1 MRGPG
6 NSFPLPLSAGEEGP
20 KRSLGGEGLYT
31 GLSKT
36 LTSHRFAVGPSSPAE
51 SGRGVL
57 LGSLAAFLLLLL
69 LLAVPA
75 EAQKA
80 APLLTSAETE
90 ALASEISG
98 ASAKRTVQALS
109 LHHRM
114 RGSEGYRAAAEVIRD
129 RLREYGLKEV
139 DILSLPADGRIFY
152 GTQRSRPAWNASFAE
167 LWEQRQEGGRWR
179 DSERIASWADQPITL
194 AQDSVSGRAEA
205 ELVDVGT
212 GSSAADYAGKDVR
225 GKLVLVSGQP
235 EAAAKLAVTERGAA
249 GIVSWA
255 QNQRSAWWGED
266 ESLIRWGH
274 LSTWEDPTFAFMV
287 SPARARAWQARL
299 AKGETVRLRAQVKAG
314 RTPGAYLIPTAI
326 IPGQD
331 RSKEILFS
339 CHLDHPSPGANDNAS
354 GCSGILEI
362 ARTFQRLIAEGRLPQ
377 PQRTLRFI
385 WPCEIEC
392 TIALL
397 NARPEYARRT
407 LATIHLDMIGGNSEI
422 TKGALGVEGSPPSL
436 PSFVSGVGFA
446 MARWVDS
453 QALRFAER
461 GEADYPLLDPEGTK
475 SPLRARI
482 GGFSEGSDHQVWSEG
497 SWRIPIIYV
506 SDWPDIY
513 IHTNKDVPGNLD
525 STKMKR
531 AMFIAAASAWALANV
546 EQSDTP
552 ALERLQMIEA
562 DFRSAEISRRS
573 GELSDAD
580 GAIARLQ
587 HANHE
592 VALELSLQRFGLMVG
607 EPEREGVLSV
617 SDGVGGIVY
626 RRDPKLKGPMDGFG
640 YSWLDDNLA
649 KAGLE
654 RPKLLAREPAWDGPS
669 FGYEALNLVDGRRPV
684 QQIRDELAL
693 SVGPAPVEEVA
704 AYLAALERLGVIRR

>member
-1 MRGPG
+1 MR
-6 NSFPLPLSAGEEGP
+6 A
-20 KRSLGGEGLYT
+20 
-31 GLSKT
+31 
-36 LTSHRFAVGPSSPAE
+36 FAA
-51 SGRGVL
+51 
-57 LGSLAAFLLLLL
+57 LLLI
-69 LLAVPA
+69 AAAPA
-75 EAQKA
+75 AAQKA

-98 ASAKRTVQALS
+98 ASAKRTVHALS

-114 RGSEGYRAAAEVIRD
+114 RGSEGYRAAAELIRD
-129 RLREYGLKEV
+129 RLREHGLKEV
-139 DILSLPADGRIFY
+139 DILSLPADGKVYY

-179 DSERIASWADQPITL
+179 DSERVASWADQPITL
-194 AQDSVSGRAEA
+194 AQDSVAGRAEA
-205 ELVDVGT
+205 ELVDVGA
-212 GSSAADYAGKDVR
+212 GSSASDYAGKTVR

-255 QNQRSAWWGED
+255 QNQRTGWWGED

-299 AKGETVRLRAQVKAG
+299 AKGETVRLRAEVKAG
-314 RTPGAYLIPTAI
+314 RTPGAYLIPTAV
-326 IPGQD
+326 IPGRD

-354 GCSGILEI
+354 GCSAILEI
-362 ARTFQRLIAEGRLPQ
+362 ARTFQRLIAQGRLPQ

-397 NARPEYARRT
+397 NARPEFARRT
-407 LATIHLDMIGGNSEI
+407 LATIHLDMIGGNTDV
-422 TKGALGVEGSPPSL
+422 TKGTLGVEGSPPSL

-453 QALRFAER
+453 NASRYAER
-461 GEADYPLLDPEGTK
+461 GEADFPLLDPEGTK
-475 SPLRARI
+475 NPLRARI

-497 SWRIPIIYV
+497 SWRIPVIYV

-531 AMFIAAASAWALANV
+531 AMFMAAASAWALANV

-562 DFRSAEISRRS
+562 DFRSAETSRRAS
-573 GELSDAD
+573 SLSDAD
-580 GAIARLQ
+580 GATERLQ

-592 VALELSLQRFGLMVG
+592 VALELSLQRFGLLVG
-607 EPEREGVLSV
+607 EPDREVAAPPAEGP
-617 SDGVGGIVY
+617 GGIVY
-626 RRDPKLKGPMDGFG
+626 RRGDKPKGPMNGFG
-640 YSWLDDNLA
+640 YSWFDDRLQRA
-649 KAGLE
+649 KLE
-654 RPKLLAREPAWDGPS
+654 RPALLGRSPTWEGPS
-669 FGYEALNLVDGRRPV
+669 FGYEALNLVDGRRNV

-693 SVGPAPVEEVA
+693 SVGPAPVDEVA
-704 AYLAALERLGVIRR
+704 AYLAVLERLGVIRR

>member
-1 MRGPG
+1 MRARAGRTA
-6 NSFPLPLSAGEEGP
+6 LP
-20 KRSLGGEGLYT
+20 KGG
-31 GLSKT
+31 
-36 LTSHRFAVGPSSPAE
+36 
-51 SGRGVL
+51 SGI
-57 LGSLAAFLLLLL
+57 LAALLLLV
-69 LLAVPA
+69 AAPA
-75 EAQKA
+75 AAQKA
-80 APLLTSAETE
+80 APLLTEAETE
-90 ALASEISG
+90 ALAAEISG

-114 RGSEGYRAAAEVIRD
+114 RGSEGYRAAAELIRD
-129 RLREYGLKEV
+129 RLRDYGLKEV
-139 DILSLPADGRIFY
+139 DIISLPADGRIFY

-179 DSERIASWADQPITL
+179 DGERIASWADQPITL
-194 AQDSVSGRAEA
+194 AQDSVSGTAEA
-205 ELVDVGT
+205 ELVDVGA
-212 GSSAADYAGKDVR
+212 GASASDYAGKDVR
-225 GKLVLVSGQP
+225 GKLLLVSGQP
-235 EAAAKLAVTERGAA
+235 EAAAKLGVSERGAA

-299 AKGETVRLRAQVKAG
+299 AKGETVRLRAEVKAG
-314 RTPGAYLIPTAI
+314 RTPGAYLIPTAV
-326 IPGQD
+326 IPGRD

-362 ARTFQRLIAEGRLPQ
+362 ARTFQRLIAQGKLPQ

-397 NARPEYARRT
+397 NAKPEYARRT
-407 LATIHLDMIGGNSEI
+407 LATLHLDMIGGNTEV
-422 TKGALGVEGSPPSL
+422 TKGTLGVEGSPPSL
-436 PSFVSGVGFA
+436 PSFVSHVGFA
-446 MARWVDS
+446 MARWVDG
-453 QALRFAER
+453 QASRHAER
-461 GEADYPLLDPEGTK
+461 GEAEFPLLDPEGSK
-475 SPLRARI
+475 IPLRARI

-497 SWRIPIIYV
+497 SWRIPVIYV

-546 EQSDTP
+546 EPSDLP
-552 ALERLQMIEA
+552 ALERLQMIDA
-562 DFRSAEISRRS
+562 SFRLAEVGRRA
-573 GELSDAD
+573 GEVSEAD
-580 GAIARLQ
+580 GALAMSQ
-587 HANHE
+587 HGEFEA
-592 VALELSLQRFGLMVG
+592 ALEQSLGRFGLRVDAP
-607 EPEREGVLSV
+607 EPPVAAPAVAGPA
-617 SDGVGGIVY
+617 GTVY
-626 RRDPKLKGPMDGFG
+626 RREPKLKGPMNGFG
-640 YSWLDDNLA
+640 YSWLDDHLKKRKIA
-649 KAGLE
+649 
-654 RPKLLAREPAWDGPS
+654 RPALLSREPAWEGPS
-669 FGYEALNLVDGRRPV
+669 FGYEALNLVDGRRSV
-684 QQIRDELAL
+684 QQIRDELAV

-704 AYLAALERLGVIRR
+704 AYLAVLEQLGVIRR

>member
-1 MRGPG
+1 MRFG
-6 NSFPLPLSAGEEGP
+6 
-20 KRSLGGEGLYT
+20 
-31 GLSKT
+31 
-36 LTSHRFAVGPSSPAE
+36 
-51 SGRGVL
+51 
-57 LGSLAAFLLLLL
+57 AALLL
-69 LLAVPA
+69 LLAAPA
-75 EAQKA
+75 AAQQA
-80 APLLTSAETE
+80 APLLTSAETR
-90 ALASEISG
+90 ALAAEISG

-109 LHHRM
+109 LNHRM
-114 RGSEGYRAAAEVIRD
+114 RGSEGYRAAAELIRD
-129 RLREYGLKEV
+129 RLHEYGLKEV
-139 DILSLPADGRIFY
+139 DILSLPADGKIFY

-194 AQDSVSGRAEA
+194 AQDSVSGRAEG

-212 GSSAADYAGKDVR
+212 GTSAADYAGKQVR

-299 AKGETVRLRAQVKAG
+299 AKGEIVRLRAEVKAG
-314 RTPGAYLIPTAI
+314 RTPGAYLIPTAV
-326 IPGQD
+326 IPGRD
-331 RSKEILFS
+331 RSGEILFS
-339 CHLDHPSPGANDNAS
+339 CHLDQPSPGANDNAS

-362 ARTFQRLIAEGRLPQ
+362 ARAFQRLIAEGRLPQ
-377 PQRTLRFI
+377 PQRTLRFV

-397 NARPEYARRT
+397 NARPEFARRT
-407 LATIHLDMIGGNSEI
+407 LATIHLDMIGGNTEI

-436 PSFVSGVGFA
+436 PSFVSDVGFA
-446 MARWVDS
+446 MARWVDR
-453 QALRFAER
+453 QALLYAER

-475 SPLRARI
+475 NPLRARI
-482 GGFSEGSDHQVWSEG
+482 GGFSEGSDHQVWAEG
-497 SWRIPIIYV
+497 SWRIPILYV

-546 EQSDTP
+546 EQADTP
-552 ALERLQMIEA
+552 ALERLQMSEA
-562 DFRSAEISRRS
+562 DFRQAEVVRRS
-573 GELSDAD
+573 GELSEAD
-580 GAIARLQ
+580 GANAIAL
-587 HANHE
+587 HTDHE
-592 VALELSLQRFGLMVG
+592 VALELSLQRFGLLVG
-607 EPEREGVLSV
+607 EPDREGAAPV
-617 SDGVGGIVY
+617 SAGAFGIVY

-640 YSWLDDNLA
+640 YSWLDDQLDKA
-649 KAGLE
+649 KLE
-654 RPKLLAREPAWDGPS
+654 KPALLSRGPAWEGPS
-669 FGYEALNLVDGRRPV
+669 FGYEALNLVDGRRSV
-684 QQIRDELAL
+684 QAIRDALAAT
-693 SVGPAPVEEVA
+693 VGPAPVEEVA
-704 AYLAALERLGVIRR
+704 AYLAILERLGVIRR

>member
-1 MRGPG
+1 VRAIG
-6 NSFPLPLSAGEEGP
+6 A
-20 KRSLGGEGLYT
+20 
-31 GLSKT
+31 
-36 LTSHRFAVGPSSPAE
+36 
-51 SGRGVL
+51 
-57 LGSLAAFLLLLL
+57 LLL
-69 LLAVPA
+69 LLAAPA
-75 EAQKA
+75 AAQPA
-80 APLLTSAETE
+80 APLLTPAETE
-90 ALASEISG
+90 ALAGELSG
-98 ASAKRTVQALS
+98 ASARRTVQALS

-114 RGSEGYRAAAEVIRD
+114 RGSEGYRAAAELIRD

-139 DILSLPADGRIFY
+139 DILSLPADGKIFY

-179 DSERIASWADQPITL
+179 DSERVASWADQPITL

-205 ELVDVGT
+205 ELIDVGA
-212 GSSAADYAGKDVR
+212 GSSAADYAGRDVR

-274 LSTWEDPTFAFMV
+274 LSTWKDPTFAFMV

-299 AKGETVRLRAQVKAG
+299 AKGETVRLRADVKAG
-314 RTPGAYLIPTAI
+314 RTPGAYLIPTAV
-326 IPGQD
+326 IPGKD

-362 ARTFQRLIAEGRLPQ
+362 ARTFQRLVAEGRLPQ

-397 NARPEYARRT
+397 NAKPEYARRT
-407 LATIHLDMIGGNSEI
+407 LATIHLDMIGGNIEV
-422 TKGALGVEGSPPSL
+422 TKGTLGVEGSPPSL
-436 PSFVSGVGFA
+436 PSFVSYVGFA

-453 QALRFAER
+453 NASRYAER
-461 GEADYPLLDPEGTK
+461 GEADFPLLDPEGTK
-475 SPLRARI
+475 NPLRARI

-497 SWRIPIIYV
+497 SWRIPVIYV
-506 SDWPDIY
+506 SDWPDVY

-562 DFRSAEISRRS
+562 DFRRGEGARRE
-573 GELSDAD
+573 GGLSEED
-580 GAIARLQ
+580 GAKAVSQ
-587 HANHE
+587 HTDHE
-592 VALELSLQRFGLMVG
+592 VALELSLQRFGLLVG
-607 EPEREGVLSV
+607 EPDRAGPAPASTAGL
-617 SDGVGGIVY
+617 GTIY
-626 RRDPKLKGPMDGFG
+626 RRDPKLKGPMNGFG
-640 YSWLDDNLA
+640 YSWLDDHLEKA
-649 KAGLE
+649 KLE
-654 RPKLLAREPAWDGPS
+654 RPALLAREPAWEGPS
-669 FGYEALNLVDGRRPV
+669 FGYEALNLVDGRRNV
-684 QQIRDELAL
+684 QQIRDELAAT
-693 SVGPAPVEEVA
+693 VGPAPVEEVA

>member
-1 MRGPG
+1 MR
-6 NSFPLPLSAGEEGP
+6 A
-20 KRSLGGEGLYT
+20 
-31 GLSKT
+31 
-36 LTSHRFAVGPSSPAE
+36 
-51 SGRGVL
+51 
-57 LGSLAAFLLLLL
+57 LATLLLIV
-69 LLAVPA
+69 AAPA
-75 EAQKA
+75 AAQKA
-80 APLLTSAETE
+80 APLLTAPETE

-114 RGSEGYRAAAEVIRD
+114 RGSEGYRAAAELIRD
-129 RLREYGLKEV
+129 RLRDYGLDEV
-139 DILSLPADGRIFY
+139 DIISLPADGRIFY
-152 GTQRSRPAWNASFAE
+152 GTQRSRPAWNAGFAE
-167 LWEQRQEGGRWR
+167 LWEQRQEAGRWR

-212 GSSAADYAGKDVR
+212 GASAADYAGKQVR

-299 AKGETVRLRAQVKAG
+299 ARGETVRLRAEVKAG
-314 RTPGAYLIPTAI
+314 RTPGAYLIPTAV
-326 IPGQD
+326 IPGRD
-331 RSKEILFS
+331 RTKEILFS

-362 ARTFQRLIAEGRLPQ
+362 ARTFQRLIAEGRLPR

-392 TIALL
+392 TISLL
-397 NARPEYARRT
+397 NARPEFARRT
-407 LATIHLDMIGGNSEI
+407 LATIHLDMIGGNTDI
-422 TKGALGVEGSPPSL
+422 TRGALSVEGSPPSL

-446 MARWVDS
+446 MARWVDR
-453 QALRFAER
+453 QALRHADR
-461 GEADYPLLDPEGTK
+461 GEADFPLLDPEGTK
-475 SPLRARI
+475 NPLRAQI

-497 SWRIPIIYV
+497 SWRIPVIYV

-573 GELSDAD
+573 AELSDAD
-580 GAIARLQ
+580 GATARLQ
-587 HANHE
+587 HADHE
-592 VALELSLQRFGLMVG
+592 VALELSLQRFGLAVG
-607 EPEREGVLSV
+607 EPVRESAVPEAEGA
-617 SDGVGGIVY
+617 GGIVY
-626 RRDPKLKGPMDGFG
+626 RRNDKLKGPMDGFG
-640 YSWLDDNLA
+640 YSWFDDRLEKA
-649 KAGLE
+649 KLE
-654 RPKLLAREPAWDGPS
+654 RPALLARQPTWEGPS
-669 FGYEALNLVDGRRPV
+669 FGYEALNLVDGRRNV

-704 AYLAALERLGVIRR
+704 AYFAVLERLGVIRR

>member
-1 MRGPG
+1 
-6 NSFPLPLSAGEEGP
+6 
-20 KRSLGGEGLYT
+20 
-31 GLSKT
+31 
-36 LTSHRFAVGPSSPAE
+36 V
-51 SGRGVL
+51 
-57 LGSLAAFLLLLL
+57 AALLLLF
-69 LLAVPA
+69 AAPA
-75 EAQKA
+75 WAQKA
-80 APLLTSAETE
+80 APLLTAAETE
-90 ALASEISG
+90 AIASELSG

-114 RGSEGYRAAAEVIRD
+114 RGSEGYRESAELIRD
-129 RLREYGLKEV
+129 RLREYGLKDV
-139 DILSLPADGRIFY
+139 DIISLPADGRIFY

-167 LWEQRQEGGRWR
+167 LWEQKPGEGRWT
-179 DSERIASWADQPITL
+179 DSERIASFAHQPITL

-205 ELVDVGT
+205 DLVDVGA
-212 GSSAADYAGKDVR
+212 GASASDYAGKEVR

-274 LSTWEDPTFAFMV
+274 LSTWDDPAFAFMV

-299 AKGETVRLRAQVKAG
+299 AKGEVVRLRAEVKAG
-314 RTPGAYLIPTAI
+314 RTAGAYLIPTAVV
-326 IPGQD
+326 PGKD

-354 GCSGILEI
+354 GCSGIIEI
-362 ARTFQRLIAEGRLPQ
+362 ARTFQRLVEQGRLPQ
-377 PQRTLRFI
+377 PQRTLRFV

-397 NARPEYARRT
+397 NARPEFARRT
-407 LATIHLDMIGGNSEI
+407 LATIHLDMIGGNSDV

-446 MARWVDS
+446 MARWVDRNAS
-453 QALRFAER
+453 RYAER
-461 GEADYPLLDPEGTK
+461 GASDFPLLDPEGTRN
-475 SPLRARI
+475 PLRARI

-497 SWRIPIIYV
+497 SWRIPVVYV

-513 IHTNKDVPGNLD
+513 IHTNRDVPGNLD

-546 EQSDTP
+546 EQSDLP

-562 DFRSAEISRRS
+562 GFRGAETGRRTFDLT
-573 GELSDAD
+573 EED
-580 GAIARLQ
+580 GARAVSL
-587 HANHE
+587 HTDHE
-592 VALELSLQRFGLMVG
+592 VALEQSLRRFGL
-607 EPEREGVLSV
+607 S
-617 SDGVGGIVY
+617 VGGPDGEAAAPVAAGPFGSVY
-626 RRDPKLKGPMDGFG
+626 RRDPKLKGPMNGFG
-640 YSWLDDNLA
+640 YSWLDEHLQKSKTA
-649 KAGLE
+649 
-654 RPKLLAREPAWDGPS
+654 RPALLSREPAWEGPS
-669 FGYEALNLVDGRRPV
+669 FGYEALNLVDGRRTV
-684 QQIRDELAL
+684 QQIRDELAAA
-693 SVGPAPVEEVA
+693 VGPAPVEEVA

>member
-1 MRGPG
+1 M
-6 NSFPLPLSAGEEGP
+6 
-20 KRSLGGEGLYT
+20 
-31 GLSKT
+31 
-36 LTSHRFAVGPSSPAE
+36 
-51 SGRGVL
+51 
-57 LGSLAAFLLLLL
+57 AAFLLLL
-69 LLAVPA
+69 AAPA
-75 EAQKA
+75 AAQQS
-80 APLLTSAETE
+80 APLLTPAETR

-114 RGSEGYRAAAEVIRD
+114 RGSEGYRAAAELIRD
-129 RLREYGLKEV
+129 RLRDYGLKEV
-139 DILSLPADGRIFY
+139 DLISLPADGRIFY
-152 GTQRSRPAWNASFAE
+152 GTQRSRPAWNAGFAE
-167 LWEQRQEGGRWR
+167 LWEQRQEDGRWR

-194 AQDSVSGRAEA
+194 AQDSVGGRAEA

-212 GSSAADYAGKDVR
+212 GASAADYAGKPVR

-299 AKGETVRLRAQVKAG
+299 AKGETVRLRAEVKAG
-314 RTPGAYLIPTAI
+314 RTAGAYLIPTAV
-326 IPGQD
+326 IPGKD

-362 ARTFQRLIAEGRLPQ
+362 ARTFQRLIAEGKLAQ

-397 NARPEYARRT
+397 NARPEFARRT
-407 LATIHLDMIGGNSEI
+407 LATIHLDMIGGNTDV
-422 TKGALGVEGSPPSL
+422 TKGTLGVEGSPPSL
-436 PSFVSGVGFA
+436 PSFVSDVGFA
-446 MARWVDS
+446 MARWVDR
-453 QALRFAER
+453 QALRYAER
-461 GEADYPLLDPEGTK
+461 GEAAYPLLDPEGTK
-475 SPLRARI
+475 NPLRARI
-482 GGFSEGSDHQVWSEG
+482 GGFSEGSDHQVWAEG
-497 SWRIPIIYV
+497 SWRIPIVYV

-552 ALERLQMIEA
+552 ALERLLMSEA
-562 DFRSAEISRRS
+562 DFRQAEVVRRS
-573 GELSDAD
+573 GELSAAD
-580 GAIARLQ
+580 GANAIAL
-587 HANHE
+587 HTDHE

-607 EPEREGVLSV
+607 EPDREGAAPV
-617 SDGVGGIVY
+617 SAGAFGAVY

-640 YSWLDDNLA
+640 YSWLDDRLDKAKLA
-649 KAGLE
+649 
-654 RPKLLAREPAWDGPS
+654 RPALLSREPAWEGPS
-669 FGYEALNLVDGRRPV
+669 FGYEALNLVDGRRSV
-684 QQIRDELAL
+684 QAIRDALAAT
-693 SVGPAPVEEVA
+693 VGPAPVEEVA
-704 AYLAALERLGVIRR
+704 AYLAVLERLGVIEAVR

>member
-1 MRGPG
+1 MV
-6 NSFPLPLSAGEEGP
+6 SA
-20 KRSLGGEGLYT
+20 
-31 GLSKT
+31 
-36 LTSHRFAVGPSSPAE
+36 PA
-51 SGRGVL
+51 
-57 LGSLAAFLLLLL
+57 A
-69 LLAVPA
+69 
-75 EAQKA
+75 AQKA
-80 APLLTSAETE
+80 APLLTAAETE
-90 ALASEISG
+90 ALASELSG

-114 RGSEGYRAAAEVIRD
+114 RGSEGYRAAAELIRD
-129 RLREYGLKEV
+129 RLRDYGLKEA

-179 DSERIASWADQPITL
+179 DGERIASWADQPITL
-194 AQDSVSGRAEA
+194 AQDSVGGRAEA

-212 GSSAADYAGKDVR
+212 GASPADYAGKEVR

-249 GIVSWA
+249 GIISWA
-255 QNQRSAWWGED
+255 QNQRSAWWGDD

-274 LSTWEDPTFAFMV
+274 LSTWNDPTFAFMV

-299 AKGETVRLRAQVKAG
+299 AKAETVRLRADVKAG
-314 RTPGAYLIPTAI
+314 RTPGAYLIPTAV
-326 IPGQD
+326 IPGRD
-331 RSKEILFS
+331 RSKEIVFS

-362 ARTFQRLIAEGRLPQ
+362 ARTFQRLIAQGRLPQ

-407 LATIHLDMIGGNSEI
+407 LATIHLDMIGGNSEV
-422 TKGALGVEGSPPSL
+422 TKGTLGVEGSPPSL
-436 PSFVSGVGFA
+436 PSFVSYVGFA
-446 MARWVDS
+446 TARWVDAHAS
-453 QALRFAER
+453 RYAER
-461 GEADYPLLDPEGTK
+461 GEADFPLLDPEGTK
-475 SPLRARI
+475 TPLRARI

-497 SWRIPIIYV
+497 SWRIPVIYV

-525 STKMKR
+525 PTKMKR

-552 ALERLQMIEA
+552 TLERLQMIEA
-562 DFRSAEISRRS
+562 DFRGAETGRRTF
-573 GELSDAD
+573 ELNEED
-580 GAIARLQ
+580 GARAVSQ
-587 HANHE
+587 HSDHE
-592 VALELSLQRFGLMVG
+592 VALELSLRRFGLMVG
-607 EPEREGVLSV
+607 EPDRMDAAPAAAG
-617 SDGVGGIVY
+617 GGGIVY
-626 RRDPKLKGPMDGFG
+626 RRDSKLKGPMNGFG
-640 YSWLDDNLA
+640 YSWLDDQ
-649 KAGLE
+649 LE
-654 RPKLLAREPAWDGPS
+654 TRKIARPALLAREPAWEGPS
-669 FGYEALNLVDGRRPV
+669 FGYEALNLVDGRRNV
-684 QQIRDELAL
+684 QQIRDELAAT
-693 SVGPAPVEEVA
+693 VGPAPAEEVA
-704 AYLAALERLGVIRR
+704 AYLAVLEQLGIVRR